1 MVARPSPSLMIE
13 GHDFSSKI
21 LPNKVIRLFTNVFL
35 SYAIQQELSFSSLL
49 LAYWKKL
56 AYAFIS

>member
-49 LAYWKKL
+49 LAY
-56 AYAFIS
+56 